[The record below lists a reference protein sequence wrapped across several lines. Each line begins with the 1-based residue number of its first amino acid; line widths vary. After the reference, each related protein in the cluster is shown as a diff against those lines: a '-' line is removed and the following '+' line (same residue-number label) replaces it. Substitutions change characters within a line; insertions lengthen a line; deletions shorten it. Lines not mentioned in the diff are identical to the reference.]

1 MHLTKLV
8 RNPDNFRKHL
18 IDYILFLSD
27 DKNFNGEYK
36 ETAISKEMS
45 EWPREVKDNL
55 FKVSDIISNNLL
67 PAYMPLWMT
76 MMVRTMKYLRIG
88 KYFCDKIVEDYRKEN
103 NIQDYDNLNAS
114 ILSFAN

>member
-1 MHLTKLV
+1 M
-8 RNPDNFRKHL
+8 